1 MKFKYKRKVFT
12 QVTEVYEV
20 KINVMHGD
28 ADYYEDITVGL
39 FYKDEDEDLLEDLIE
54 TLDRMLVAFPNGMSG
69 GSSYLNTYG
78 FDFWFCI
85 DNLYD
90 LGYNSET
97 EFEKRREDM
106 MGDWAYNDWGQEAQ
120 IVKYEIIYTDEW
132 GRECDVEIEY

>member
-1 MKFKYKRKVFT
+1 
-12 QVTEVYEV
+12 
-20 KINVMHGD
+20 
-28 ADYYEDITVGL
+28 
-39 FYKDEDEDLLEDLIE
+39 
-54 TLDRMLVAFPNGMSG
+54 MSS
-69 GSSYLNTYG
+69 GSSYLDTYG

-106 MGDWAYNDWGQEAQ
+106 MSEWCYNSWGNEAK
-120 IVKYEIIYTDEW
+120 ILEYKITYTDEW

>member
-1 MKFKYKRKVFT
+1 
-12 QVTEVYEV
+12 
-20 KINVMHGD
+20 
-28 ADYYEDITVGL
+28 
-39 FYKDEDEDLLEDLIE
+39 
-54 TLDRMLVAFPNGMSG
+54 MSG

-106 MGDWAYNDWGQEAQ
+106 MVDWAYNDCGQ
-120 IVKYEIIYTDEW
+120 KLKLLSMK
-132 GRECDVEIEY
+132 